1 MPARRLPTTDRRDAP
16 CAHMALRKRARTEAE
31 VPPQAAAA
39 PAAAGAAARV
49 ADEGPGPA
57 DDEQPGDALALALVP
72 APEGAA
78 AAPLPV
84 LAATRGRPA
93 PQPARLA
100 GAHTQAF
107 LNLLNGVGF
116 LREPTAQPRTK
127 INKKEYKLTLQ
138 ARACAPQHSRLA

>member
-57 DDEQPGDALALALVP
+57 DDEQPGDALALVP

-100 GAHTQAF
+100 GAYTQAF